1 MIIGVVLVVL
11 NVKLERVLID
21 KPTDWVVFW
30 DKVVDGIVVD
40 IVEVITELFCA
51 EEVLAEVDVWVEVK
65 LVWNDETVVLK
76 TAWVVFWDKVVEG
89 LVVEITDPEVVVS
102 VEVKIEAV
110 VVVVCICRTSDVIK

>member
-11 NVKLERVLID
+11 KIKLERVLID

-40 IVEVITELFCA
+40 IVEVITELFWA
-51 EEVLAEVDVWVEVK
+51 EVVLAGVDVWVEVK

-102 VEVKIEAV
+102 VEVKIEAIVDRKSV
-110 VVVVCICRTSDVIK
+110 V